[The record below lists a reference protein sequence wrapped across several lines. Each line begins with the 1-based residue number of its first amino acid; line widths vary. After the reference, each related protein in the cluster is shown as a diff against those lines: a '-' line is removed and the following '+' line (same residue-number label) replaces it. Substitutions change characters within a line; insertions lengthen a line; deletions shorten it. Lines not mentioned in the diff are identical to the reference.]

1 MTSKGRRSRASPK
14 IGATIS
20 DVARR
25 AGVST
30 ATVSRALATPDRV
43 AAETRAKVAAA
54 VAETG
59 YTPNA
64 AARNLRARS
73 TRIVLALMPGMSNTF
88 FNPILNAIEE
98 TLSAAGYGMII
109 GDTRNSAAREAHYAR
124 LIRAGQVDGLILF
137 TGHLPRGED
146 GSVDVGN
153 LPIALICNEIPGDS
167 DHSVFD
173 VDNRLAAKKAV
184 GYLIAAGHRRI
195 GFIGGPEG
203 NVEAVERRRG
213 YLEALSTAGLPAEES
228 LIWPGNFQFEA
239 GRRSGSTPAGARSAP
254 DRGLRVGGRI
264 GDRPHQDAS
273 RRGRPHAG
281 RHLGR
286 RLRRSRLCQ
295 RHRSAPDDDPPAA
308 RGPRPR
314 GGRRSPQPDD
324 RRRDGPAADPPPAA
338 VQAGRSRERPPGQRR
353 TRTRLIRL

>member
-1 MTSKGRRSRASPK
+1 MASTGRRSKASPK
-14 IGATIS
+14 SGATIS

-30 ATVSRALATPDRV
+30 ATVSRALSAPERV
-43 AAETRAKVAAA
+43 AAETRARVAAA
-54 VAETG
+54 VAATG

-109 GDTRNSAAREAHYAR
+109 GDTRNSTAREAHYAR

-146 GSVDVGN
+146 GSVDVGD
-153 LPIALICNEIPGDS
+153 LPIALICNEIPGDG

-173 VDNRLAAKKAV
+173 VDNRLSASKAV
-184 GYLIAAGHRRI
+184 GHLIAAGHRRI

-203 NVEAVERRRG
+203 NIEAIEREHG
-213 YLEALSTAGLPAEES
+213 YREALAAVGLSAEDR
-228 LIWPGNFQFEA
+228 LMWPGNFQFEA
-239 GRRSGSTPAGARSAP
+239 GIEA
-254 DRGLRVGGRI
+254 
-264 GDRPHQDAS
+264 
-273 RRGRPHAG
+273 AG
-281 RHLGR
+281 RLLALDRRPTAVFASADESAIGLIRALRDGGVRTPEDISVVGFDDLDYASVIDPPLTTIHQPRADLGLAAAADLLGR
-286 RLRRSRLCQ
+286 MTGNGADMPPTRLRLPCRLVVRESVRQ
-295 RHRSAPDDDPPAA
+295 VRIERA
-308 RGPRPR
+308 R
-314 GGRRSPQPDD
+314 
-324 RRRDGPAADPPPAA
+324 A
-338 VQAGRSRERPPGQRR
+338 
-353 TRTRLIRL
+353 